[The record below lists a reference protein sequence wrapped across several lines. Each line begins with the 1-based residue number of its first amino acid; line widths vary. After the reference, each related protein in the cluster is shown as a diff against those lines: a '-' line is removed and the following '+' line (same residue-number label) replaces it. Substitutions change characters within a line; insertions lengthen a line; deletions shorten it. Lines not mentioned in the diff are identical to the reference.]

1 MRILFSCWPFEGHLF
16 PQMSIALAAIEQG
29 HEVAF
34 YTDARWSDTITDQGA
49 TAFPFQRVG
58 PAWEAVRDLQAE
70 QGGRRQSL
78 RVTRQTFRDWL
89 AETVPGQVEDLR
101 EITAGWHPDVI
112 VTDHTMWGPS
122 LVLREADGI
131 PVAIGG
137 PWICALIP
145 GPDAPPPGLMLSPAS
160 TPRARRRQNAVA
172 GVTALLASGLRRR
185 LDEIR
190 AGYGLRPMGATVNEF
205 LGGVD
210 LFLVFSTPEFDL
222 NRWDLPPS
230 VRYVGPCQWYPP
242 RADQA
247 RADQVGGG
255 DPLAGIPTGRPWVH
269 VTDGTSNFQDPFL
282 LRAAVEAMSGSEVEL
297 IVSKGRDRD
306 RAAFAPDPLAGNIHV
321 RDWLGYDELLP
332 RCAAMV
338 TVAGSGSTTAGLLAG
353 LPLVVVPTS
362 WDQPDNAL
370 RVQESGAGVV
380 IRPRRCSAKRVRAA
394 LDGVLGDPSYREAA
408 RRCGE
413 QLRAAPGPP
422 GAVEL
427 IGGLV
432 ASRQPPGHP
441 ASPSVGAP
449 V

>member
-1 MRILFSCWPFEGHLF
+1 MRILFCCWPFEGHLF
-16 PQMSIALAAIEQG
+16 PQMSIALAAAEQG

-34 YTDARWSDTITDQGA
+34 YTDSSRAELVAAQGA
-49 TAFPFQRVG
+49 RAFPFTRVG
-58 PAWEAVRDLQAE
+58 PAWEAVRELQSQ

-89 AETVPGQVEDLR
+89 AETVPGQVADLR
-101 EITAGWHPDVI
+101 EVISEWQPDVI
-112 VTDHTMWGPS
+112 VTDHTLWGPS
-122 LVLREADGI
+122 LVLRETDGI

-137 PWICALIP
+137 PWISAHIP
-145 GPDAPPPGLMLSPAS
+145 GPDAPHPGLLLAPPR
-160 TPRARRRQNAVA
+160 TPRERRLQNAIGSVA
-172 GVTALLASGLRRR
+172 ELLASGLRRR

-190 AGYGLRPMGATVNEF
+190 AGYGLRPMGTSINAY
-205 LGGVD
+205 LGEVD
-210 LFLVFSTPEFDL
+210 LVLVFSTPEFDL
-222 NRWDLPPS
+222 NRWDLPAS

-242 RADQA
+242 RTTELAEL
-247 RADQVGGG
+247 G
-255 DPLAGIPTGRPWVH
+255 DPLAGIATERPWVH

-282 LRAAVEAMSGSEVEL
+282 LHAAVQALSGGDYEV
-297 IVSKGRDRD
+297 IISMGRDRD
-306 RAAFAPDPLAGNIHV
+306 RAAFAPDPVASNVHI
-321 RDWLGYDELLP
+321 RDWVSYEALLP

-380 IRPRRCSAKRVRAA
+380 IRPRRCSPKRLRQA
-394 LDGVLGDPSYREAA
+394 LEHVLGDPSYREAA
-408 RRCGE
+408 VRCGE
-413 QLRAAPGPP
+413 QLRAASGPP

-432 ASRQPPGHP
+432 APAGSTSRRQP
-441 ASPSVGAP
+441 PSVGATA
-449 V
+449 